1 MGECTD
7 TPTSC
12 YGEREVE
19 KFKRFLKKSKK
30 TIESLDQPLSF
41 HHSTMTLTKY
51 YQAEPVKLPEVKQIG
66 CKRTSS
72 YCGKSSTSEESIKL
86 PFSLPKINH
95 SIGEWNKITSDLWEG
110 SLFWPQ
116 RYFKCS
122 VQYSE
127 FFLYL
132 TRG

>member
-72 YCGKSSTSEESIKL
+72 YCGKSSRSEESIKL

-95 SIGEWNKITSDLWEG
+95 STGEWNKITSDLCWRVASSG
-110 SLFWPQ
+110 
-116 RYFKCS
+116 RS
-122 VQYSE
+122 VILNALSSTVN
-127 FFLYL
+127 FFFI
-132 TRG
+132 